1 MNSARVY
8 ECALML
14 LFVLAST
21 SCRVAN
27 EPVVNSN
34 PSPEPVVSTTP
45 PFQTREPDRYQAT
58 RTITTV
64 TPNGETTVTKTL
76 IARDGPLRR
85 EVSDTVVY
93 LELLEG
99 RFVVLPDQQVY
110 AAATAEDPIPIPSED
125 GENSPDRLLHT
136 DEISATYQLLG
147 TEVIDGRNTKK
158 YRIVVN
164 SPAAENVT
172 QNETLMWIDETLT
185 MPVKSETKS
194 ADGTRTTM
202 ELSDI
207 LPAPYKQL
215 FQIPANYEKISL
227 RDLWK
232 QLKSARLNP

>member
-34 PSPEPVVSTTP
+34 SSPEPVVSTTP

-64 TPNGETTVTKTL
+64 TPNGETIVTKTL

-110 AAATAEDPIPIPSED
+110 AAATAEDPIPTADEMARAFPIVCCTQTQSAPPINYSE
-125 GENSPDRLLHT
+125 PR
-136 DEISATYQLLG
+136 
-147 TEVIDGRNTKK
+147 
-158 YRIVVN
+158 
-164 SPAAENVT
+164 
-172 QNETLMWIDETLT
+172 
-185 MPVKSETKS
+185 
-194 ADGTRTTM
+194 
-202 ELSDI
+202 
-207 LPAPYKQL
+207 
-215 FQIPANYEKISL
+215 
-227 RDLWK
+227 
-232 QLKSARLNP
+232 

>member
-1 MNSARVY
+1 MNSARAY

-34 PSPEPVVSTTP
+34 TSPEPVVSTTP

-64 TPNGETTVTKTL
+64 TPNGETIVTKTL

-85 EVSDTVVY
+85 EESDTVVY

-110 AAATAEDPIPIPSED
+110 AAATAEDQIPSED

-136 DEISATYQLLG
+136 DAISATYQLLG
-147 TEVIDGRNTKK
+147 TEVIGGRNTKK

-194 ADGTRTTM
+194 ADGTRTAM
-202 ELSDI
+202 ELSDVV
-207 LPAPYKQL
+207 LAPDKQL

-232 QLKSARLNP
+232 QLKSARMNP